1 MKRVGQ
7 TVTVSMKDSKG
18 FCESFGFKQIELPS
32 FPVDFGI
39 EDTAY
44 SGTAPVGS
52 SGTDVAAFVSFE
64 LSRIKGPDKGISCKL
79 VFDVCEYDGCLLSEF
94 ALYQAKDYSTDNRE
108 KVSLPQVITSGGQNR
123 IVYDV
128 TDAVNKNPHGENIF
142 FVYYDKWGQW
152 GGYVGFYMPDTS
164 LEITAQTDTEP
175 DFDTATDFSEHDVRR
190 NVGENVEYS
199 VNLRTGRFDCIHT
212 LVSAGSNR
220 TEFCLTAAFN
230 PFFVSESP
238 RRNVLLN
245 CDRFVYK
252 DGDSYIFVDS
262 SYRKH
267 RFEML
272 SPSLYYDT
280 AHTGLTLSAPTK
292 AMYPRLFRAAI

>member
-1 MKRVGQ
+1 MDIRFLDLKL
-7 TVTVSMKDSKG
+7 VTDGYIPVCG
-18 FCESFGFKQIELPS
+18 CWESNSSPLGKQKQIIVLLVTEPSLHLPS
-32 FPVDFGI
+32 P
-39 EDTAY
+39 
-44 SGTAPVGS
+44 
-52 SGTDVAAFVSFE
+52 AFLHAFKCS
-64 LSRIKGPDKGISCKL
+64 
-79 VFDVCEYDGCLLSEF
+79 
-94 ALYQAKDYSTDNRE
+94 
-108 KVSLPQVITSGGQNR
+108 
-123 IVYDV
+123 
-128 TDAVNKNPHGENIF
+128 
-142 FVYYDKWGQW
+142 
-152 GGYVGFYMPDTS
+152 
-164 LEITAQTDTEP
+164 
-175 DFDTATDFSEHDVRR
+175 
-190 NVGENVEYS
+190 
-199 VNLRTGRFDCIHT
+199 GRFDCIHT